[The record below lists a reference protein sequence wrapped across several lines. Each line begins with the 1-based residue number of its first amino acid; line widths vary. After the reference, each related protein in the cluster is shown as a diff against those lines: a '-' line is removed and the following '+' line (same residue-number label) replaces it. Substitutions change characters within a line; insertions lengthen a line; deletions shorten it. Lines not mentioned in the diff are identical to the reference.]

1 MIIVFQNGIV
11 RQLGHETIKR
21 DGNMIYC
28 KIDTGDLLVVGE
40 YKSEDIALKVM
51 NKFTSA
57 IISGKQSFRFPSKHE
72 GTYGADA

>member
-11 RQLGHETIKR
+11 RQLGHEAIKR

-40 YKSEDIALKVM
+40 YKSEEDAEKVM
-51 NKFTSA
+51 KRFIVALSC
-57 IISGKQSFRFPSKHE
+57 GKPCYQFPSK
-72 GTYGADA
+72 YVMV